1 MRPIDADALEK
12 EGWSLHRTIWVD
24 KNTQEYQT
32 MPLANVPDIYVGEC
46 EDTISRQA
54 AIDALGYCQTYLF
67 DSRDDDK
74 KISLEDAKYVIE
86 QLPSAQPEQRWIPCS
101 ERLPEEKDAKI
112 LKKLGINMRSDY
124 VLATVEVKG
133 ERMTILSH
141 TFDGVWQWDKKY
153 AFPDYNVIAWM
164 PLPEPYKEENDEQI
178 RGFGL

>member
-1 MRPIDADALEK
+1 MSDLIPRHKALKVLE
-12 EGWSLHRTIWVD
+12 EYHNASLEIKGGTYAAAVMEL
-24 KNTQEYQT
+24 KT
-32 MPLANVPDIYVGEC
+32 MTAEPC
-46 EDTISRQA
+46 EDTVSRQA
-54 AIDALGYCQTYLF
+54 TIDVLK
-67 DSRDDDK
+67 RDTCVGNRVLDIVK
-74 KISLEDAKYVIE
+74 A
-86 QLPSAQPEQRWIPCS
+86 LPSAQPEQRWIPCS

-164 PLPEPYKEENDEQI
+164 PLPEPYKGENDEQI